1 MREARVQFLIPFGS
15 FGDFNPIPTRLC
27 HVIYCHGD
35 NSYPCLVGIGLRASI
50 LFSTLQKP
58 LRATYLM
65 PAKEDLIR
73 VYLPLFLGSILEC
86 TQWQK
91 QGTIIPKEEEAS
103 NLLNKVRKKYFK
115 SVLKNIPCGPSI
127 IMD

>member
-1 MREARVQFLIPFGS
+1 M
-15 FGDFNPIPTRLC
+15 
-27 HVIYCHGD
+27 IYCHGD
-35 NSYPCLVGIGLRASI
+35 NSYPCIVGIGLRASI

-65 PAKEDLIR
+65 ATKEDLIR

-86 TQWQK
+86 AQWQK

-103 NLLNKVRKKYFK
+103 NLLNKVRKKYSK

-127 IMD
+127 IMDY

>member
-1 MREARVQFLIPFGS
+1 MRVPRVQFLIPFGS

-27 HVIYCHGD
+27 H
-35 NSYPCLVGIGLRASI
+35 SYPCLVGIRLRARS
-50 LFSTLQKP
+50 QKP
-58 LRATYLM
+58 LM
-65 PAKEDLIR
+65 PTKEDLIR

-103 NLLNKVRKKYFK
+103 NLLNKVRKKYSK

-127 IMD
+127 IMDYQIVIAKNP